1 MHLINCLSI
10 ESIWHRNAVVFQP
23 TFSRIWICKIQILVN
38 RSCPALLSPPAH
50 GGLHFRVLN
59 FGRFHFGSL
68 ICGGLTCG
76 KIDLQEDWPAGRLH
90 FGGMHFEW
98 LTCGEL
104 TCGGLTCGG
113 LICRISEKISLILGI
128 AQNIFA
134 QNPFDACSLS
144 IAQYP
149 YNLKLLA
156 LKISAGYKIPSILK
170 SLASQSLLGR
180 KSLRS
185 KSLLGK
191 IPLFKIP
198 SCFLIQNPFAQN
210 PYWIIK
216 INLW

>member
-90 FGGMHFEW
+90 FGGLHFGW
-98 LTCGEL
+98 LTCGELTCGGLTCGRL

-134 QNPFDACSLS
+134 QNPFDACSISLQS
-144 IAQYP
+144 QI
-149 YNLKLLA
+149 
-156 LKISAGYKIPSILK
+156 ISAQNLC
-170 SLASQSLLGR
+170 R
-180 KSLRS
+180 V
-185 KSLLGK
+185 
-191 IPLFKIP
+191 
-198 SCFLIQNPFAQN
+198 QNPFNLKIPCLTIPSGYKVPSLKIPFGQN
-210 PYWIIK
+210 PFV
-216 INLW
+216 